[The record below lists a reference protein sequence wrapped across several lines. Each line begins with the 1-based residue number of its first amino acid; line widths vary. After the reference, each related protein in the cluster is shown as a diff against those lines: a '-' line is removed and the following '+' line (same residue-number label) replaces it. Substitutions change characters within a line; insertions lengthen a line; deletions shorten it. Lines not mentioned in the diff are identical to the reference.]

1 MSRKTAALQRFDTDF
16 HVYNRGVDK
25 QTIFFRP
32 ADYNL
37 FLSLMESSL
46 NNDLVSLLVY
56 CLMPNH
62 FHLIIRQFK
71 PYAISDF
78 MKAVCETFA
87 KTINQRRK
95 RCGHLFGSRFKIA
108 PLSDPAT
115 LLRTSHYV
123 HSNPVSAG
131 LSASPSAW
139 LYSSYTEY
147 VSTNLIGFVHTERI
161 LDAMR
166 STHNS
171 WKNSILPGPSL
182 YESSFHLRQQHHAP
196 AFSSADI
203 FHLT

>member
-161 LDAMR
+161 LDLIGGYEKYAQFMEEFNPAR
-166 STHNS
+166 PQSLRKFLPPETTTPRA
-171 WKNSILPGPSL
+171 SIL
-182 YESSFHLRQQHHAP
+182 LR
-196 AFSSADI
+196 
-203 FHLT
+203 